1 MEKKHVIAIL
11 GMPGSGKTEAIE
23 YLIAVYHLPKV
34 YFGKVTFDEM
44 QRRGLPINAANERS
58 VREELREIHGE
69 DYYANEIIRM
79 IDQSEEGENILVES
93 LYSWTEFQ
101 VLKRHFGDRLHTVAI
116 YASPTLRHHRLTTRP
131 VRPLTKEEAE
141 HRDASQIVRLE
152 QGGPIAVA
160 DFLVQNEGTLS
171 EMTERLD
178 AIMKELDLPKSL

>member
-1 MEKKHVIAIL
+1 MEKQNVIAIL

-23 YLIAVYHLPKV
+23 YLMAAYQLPKV

-44 QRRGLPINAANERS
+44 QRRGLPINSANERA
-58 VREELREIHGE
+58 VREELREVHGE
-69 DYYANEIIRM
+69 DHYANEVVKM
-79 IDQSEEGENILVES
+79 ITESEADNILVES

-101 VLKRHFGDRLHTVAI
+101 ILKRRFGDRLHTIAI
-116 YASPTLRHHRLTTRP
+116 YASPTLRHQRLTTRP

-160 DFLVQNEGTLS
+160 DFLVSNEAELS
-171 EMTERLD
+171 DMTARLD
-178 AIMKELDLPKSL
+178 QVMAKLGLMKAV

>member
-1 MEKKHVIAIL
+1 MEKKNIIAIL

-44 QRRGLPINAANERS
+44 QRRGLAINSANERT

-69 DYYANEIIRM
+69 DYYANEVIKM
-79 IDQSEEGENILVES
+79 IDANEDGEHVLVES

-101 VLKRHFGDRLHTVAI
+101 VLKRHFGEKLHTIAI
-116 YASPTLRHHRLTTRP
+116 YASPTLRHERLTTRP
-131 VRPLTKEEAE
+131 ARPLTKEEAE

-160 DFLVQNEGTLS
+160 DFLVHNEEELS
-171 EMTERLD
+171 EMTDKLD
-178 AIMKELDLPKSL
+178 AIMKQFDLPKA

>member
-1 MEKKHVIAIL
+1 MEKKKIIAIL

-44 QRRGLPINAANERS
+44 LRRGLAINSANERS
-58 VREELREIHGE
+58 VREELREVHGE
-69 DYYANEIIRM
+69 DYYANEVIKM
-79 IDQSEEGENILVES
+79 IDSSEDGENILVES

-101 VLKRHFGDRLHTVAI
+101 VLKRHFGERLHTVAI

-131 VRPLTKEEAE
+131 IRPLSKEEAE
-141 HRDASQIVRLE
+141 SRDAAQIVRLQ

-160 DFLVQNEGTLS
+160 DYLVVNEGELP
-171 EMTERLD
+171 EMAEKLD
-178 AIMKELDLPKSL
+178 QIMKELELLKIT

>member
-1 MEKKHVIAIL
+1 MEKKNIIAIL

-23 YLIAVYHLPKV
+23 YLTAAYHFPKV
-34 YFGKVTFDEM
+34 WFGSITIDEVSK
-44 QRRGLPINAANERS
+44 RGLPLNPANERL
-58 VREELREIHGE
+58 VREELREVNGE
-69 DYYANEIIRM
+69 DYYANEMIKM
-79 IDQSEEGENILVES
+79 IDGNEEGENILVES

-101 VLKRHFGDRLHTVAI
+101 VLKRHFGERLHTIAI

-160 DFLVQNEGTLS
+160 DYMVANEGELS
-171 EMTERLD
+171 QMTDKLD
-178 AIMKELDLPKSL
+178 EIMTGFGFTRSS

>member
-1 MEKKHVIAIL
+1 MQKKHVIAIL

-34 YFGKVTFDEM
+34 YFGKITLDEVL
-44 QRRGLPINAANERS
+44 RRGLAVNAANERA
-58 VREELREIHGE
+58 VREELREVNGE
-69 DYYANEIIRM
+69 DYYANEIIKM
-79 IDQSEEGENILVES
+79 IDNNEDGESILVES
-93 LYSWTEFQ
+93 LYSWTEYQ
-101 VLKRHFGDRLHTVAI
+101 VLKRHYKDRLHTIAI

-131 VRPLTKEEAE
+131 IRPLTKEEAE

-160 DFLVQNEGTLS
+160 DFLVVNEGSLP

-178 AIMKELDLPKSL
+178 SIMRELELPKGM